1 MAALTSFTVK
11 AYIPCQGRCAV
22 VLGSDD
28 WNSTCYLQGLAS
40 FSPAR
45 KVLSSKDEI
54 VVASDV
60 LVRRVMVSFM
70 LVSDGK
76 RLFARWEV

>member
-1 MAALTSFTVK
+1 MAALTSFAVK

-45 KVLSSKDEI
+45 KVLSSKDEA
-54 VVASDV
+54 VVASDAI
-60 LVRRVMVSFM
+60 VRRVMVSFT
-70 LVSDGK
+70 LVSDWN
-76 RLFARWEV
+76 RLFAS